1 MIRHQMV
8 SNTPLPTTQA
18 LRAFCGSE
26 TNSQGSRAGGN
37 PCLVTLCAS
46 PPEQAPARS
55 AVTQCLSWP
64 LGERRAGVSC
74 WTAGGTPIQCCGHG
88 LMCCAASW
96 INRWGR
102 NGTLIMNGSEVACRV
117 TQEQVWLGFTPLAP
131 EACEIPA
138 WCQQYFDV
146 EPAAAATAGAA
157 DGYLV
162 LEWPAGFELASLP
175 TPTESLAQHT
185 KRSLIVTC
193 AAENEAAQEAES
205 FHYRYFAPQYGVSE
219 DAATGSAMRV
229 LASFWQQRGL
239 GRVLTAYQCSTEG
252 GLLFS
257 RIEEGKVWIGG
268 WTSTMA
274 METANLE

>member
-1 MIRHQMV
+1 
-8 SNTPLPTTQA
+8 
-18 LRAFCGSE
+18 
-26 TNSQGSRAGGN
+26 
-37 PCLVTLCAS
+37 
-46 PPEQAPARS
+46 
-55 AVTQCLSWP
+55 
-64 LGERRAGVSC
+64 
-74 WTAGGTPIQCCGHG
+74 
-88 LMCCAASW
+88 
-96 INRWGR
+96 
-102 NGTLIMNGSEVACRV
+102 MNGSEVACRV
-117 TQEQVWLGFTPLAP
+117 TQEQVWLGFTPLTP
-131 EACEIPA
+131 KSCEIPV

-193 AAENEAAQEAES
+193 ASENEAAQEAES
-205 FHYRYFAPQYGVSE
+205 FHYRYFAPQYGVGE

>member
-96 INRWGR
+96 INRWGQG
-102 NGTLIMNGSEVACRV
+102 GTLIMNGSEVACRV
-117 TQEQVWLGFTPLAP
+117 SGEQVWLGFTPLPP
-131 EACEIPA
+131 EACQIPA
-138 WCQQYFDV
+138 WCPQYFEVGPD
-146 EPAAAATAGAA
+146 AAATAGDA

-162 LEWPAGFELASLP
+162 LAWPAGFELASLP
-175 TPTESLAQHT
+175 TPDESLAQRT
-185 KRSLIVTC
+185 QRSLIITC
-193 AAENEAAQEAES
+193 ATENHVAQPAES
-205 FHYRYFAPQYGVSE
+205 IRYRYFAPQYGVSE

-239 GRVLTAYQCSTEG
+239 GRALTAYQCSRQG

-257 RIEEGKVWIGG
+257 SIEEGKVWIGG